1 MKIGDVE
8 VRFGVALKGP
18 IKIGRDE
25 HQRLYL
31 REGDGPTRPLKTVAK
46 IVERA
51 A

>member
-8 VRFGVALKGP
+8 VKFEVALKGP

-25 HQRLYL
+25 HQRLYF
-31 REGDGPTRPLKTVAK
+31 REGDGSTRPLDTAAK
-46 IVERA
+46 IVDPA